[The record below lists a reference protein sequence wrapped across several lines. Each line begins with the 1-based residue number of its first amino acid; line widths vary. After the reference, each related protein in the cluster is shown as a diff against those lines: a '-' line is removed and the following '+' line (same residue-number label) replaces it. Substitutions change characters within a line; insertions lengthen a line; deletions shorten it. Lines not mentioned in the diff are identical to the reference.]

1 MVEGGS
7 LMVRE
12 MAAGA
17 DPGPALVLSG
27 GAAMGA
33 VQVGVLRALFARGFR
48 PSLIVGTS
56 VGALNAAFIAFHPDE
71 EGLLKLE
78 EIWKNGTSVNAF
90 DRNPLKLAYNL
101 AFQRHYLFDN
111 RFLRKL
117 LTQHLPV
124 DDFSATRVPLY
135 ITATNLTKGVKHVF
149 NSGLISRAVL
159 ASTAIPGFL
168 RPVRINGDLY
178 VDGGVVANLDLA
190 TAVELGAK
198 RILAVDIAGP
208 GRFVPPGSLLG
219 VFSRSIDLMT
229 RQIVNK
235 DLELLKERAQI
246 SIIQVS
252 TDSKVWMGD
261 FSHTAE
267 IIKRAEEI
275 GRKMVACCID
285 AAGRL
290 VPGVVSQL
298 ELELSGRITA

>member
-1 MVEGGS
+1 MNGKDPVAT
-7 LMVRE
+7 V
-12 MAAGA
+12 GA
-17 DPGPALVLSG
+17 EQGDGPALVLSG

-33 VQVGVLRALFARGFR
+33 IQVGVLRALFARGFR

-78 EIWKNGTSVNAF
+78 EIWQNGRSIKAF
-90 DRNPLKLAYNL
+90 DRNPLKLAYNF
-101 AFQRHYLFDN
+101 AVQRHYLFDN
-111 RFLRKL
+111 RFLRSL
-117 LTQHLPV
+117 LMQHLPV

-135 ITATNLTKGVKHVF
+135 ITATNLTKATKHVF
-149 NSGLISRAVL
+149 SSGRISRAVL
-159 ASTAIPGFL
+159 ASTAIPGLL

-190 TAVELGAK
+190 TAVEQGAK

-208 GRFVPPGSLLG
+208 GRFVPPRSVLG
-219 VFSRSIDLMT
+219 IFSRSIDLMT
-229 RQIVNK
+229 RELVNK
-235 DLELLKERAQI
+235 DLQLLWEQAQI

-261 FSHTAE
+261 FSRTPE
-267 IIKRAEEI
+267 LIRRAEGI

-290 VPGVVSQL
+290 VPGVVNQL
-298 ELELSGRITA
+298 ELEISGRMTA